1 MNYSYSDQLMIIKAI
16 KVNDGERKTLAC
28 PFCGGP
34 NKFTIGKIDGKLLWN
49 CYRAS
54 CGAKGIYSGKR
65 TPEEVKLFLENKNKK
80 TFDRKVFP
88 IPSMTTSLNNS
99 PETLKYLEQV
109 NSLEAYEGGLVR
121 VRYAPKENRVLFYT
135 EDGLGAVGR
144 SLGGWGAKWCSYGNV
159 QSGIHIGT
167 GDHAILVEDVASAC
181 SVSNVSGLVGVA
193 LLGTNLTNTLVQ
205 ALSKYTKVTL
215 VLDNDA
221 SKKAI
226 YLLSKHPIV
235 TSVKLTKDDLKYL
248 DKHKIREKLCL

>member
-16 KVNDGERKTLAC
+16 RVNDGERKTLAC

-80 TFDRKVFP
+80 TFDRKAFP
-88 IPSMTTSLNNS
+88 IPSMTTSPKNS

-109 NSLEAYEGGLVR
+109 NSLEAYVGGLIR
-121 VRYAPKENRVLFYT
+121 VRYAPKEKRVLFYT
-135 EDGLGAVGR
+135 KDGLGAVGR
-144 SLGGWGAKWCSYGNV
+144 SLGGWGAKWCAYGDV
-159 QSGIHIGT
+159 SGGMHVGT
-167 GDHAILVEDVASAC
+167 GQHAVLVEDVASAC

-193 LLGTNLTNTLVQ
+193 LLGTNITKDIAST
-205 ALSKYTKVTL
+205 LSKYTKVTL
-215 VLDNDA
+215 VLDMDA
-221 SKKAI
+221 RKKSLS
-226 YLLSKHPIV
+226 LLRKN
-235 TSVKLTKDDLKYL
+235 SVLDCTKFTKDDLKYL
-248 DKHKIREKLCL
+248 SKESILRLVE